1 MKYSV
6 VKYGVPNKNGRI
18 YSKEIV
24 EDMVTRINRRP
35 IPIYV
40 DDKQYFGDEIGLV
53 KDPEII
59 GNELYVDLDIMKSHP
74 NIDIQN
80 ILKLLEKKEIVPV
93 INGIGELDEDYN
105 VKNYTL
111 VSINLVPADMAS

>member
-24 EDMVTRINRRP
+24 EDMVTIINRRP